1 MHPPWKLLLV
11 DFREF
16 GRGIFRCSQMLLTL
30 IAPGPGAEQDHLLDP
45 VAKSGYQAGLGFVQD
60 FVAFFQPSFFV
71 LRVSFCP
78 FHTNPIA
85 LTAQEELL
93 GDINFIKVSCFF
105 EIRGHYGLSHWRQSV
120 TMA

>member
-1 MHPPWKLLLV
+1 MSKGQKGKA
-11 DFREF
+11 FIS
-16 GRGIFRCSQMLLTL
+16 GRDAPVLEVAACGFKGIEPGGFRCPQMLLTP

-71 LRVSFCP
+71 LRVSLCP

-85 LTAQEELL
+85 LTAQEELSAPL
-93 GDINFIKVSCFF
+93 VS
-105 EIRGHYGLSHWRQSV
+105 
-120 TMA
+120 A